1 MSGIIRGGMK
11 GDVDESRRQMLL
23 MMLTTGAFALTS
35 GCASTTV
42 GGPIP
47 KTLPAGR
54 SIHQLAGDVRVNG
67 IAATTATPI
76 KPGDVVEI
84 FERSFVIFV
93 VEKDAFIL
101 RANSRMT
108 LPSRNVAAGAV
119 STAFVLD
126 KGKALSVMASRRTDI
141 STPNAVI
148 GVRGTGVYV
157 ETDPEQSYVCVCYGT
172 SDLATADN
180 PGINETI
187 VSEHHSAPRYILA
200 DTSRSNRIVP
210 APFVNHDDQELLLI
224 ETLVGRTPPYVVP
237 RGVTRSRTT
246 YF

>member
-1 MSGIIRGGMK
+1 MANIIRGGLK

-23 MMLTTGAFALTS
+23 MMLAAGAFALTP
-35 GCASTTV
+35 GCTTT
-42 GGPIP
+42 GGPTP
-47 KTLPAGR
+47 TRLPAGR

-67 IAATTATPI
+67 VAATIATPI
-76 KPGDVVEI
+76 NPGDVVET
-84 FERSFVIFV
+84 FDKSFVIFV
-93 VEKDAFIL
+93 VEEDAFIL
-101 RANSRMT
+101 RANSKMT
-108 LPSRNVAAGAV
+108 LPNRAVAPGVV
-119 STAFVLD
+119 STAFALD

-157 ETDPEQSYVCVCYGT
+157 ETDPEQSYVCVCYGV
-172 SDLATADN
+172 SDLSTADN

-187 VSEHHSAPRYILA
+187 VSDHHSAPRYILA
-200 DTSRSNRIVP
+200 DKSASNRIVP

-237 RGVTRSRTT
+237 KSVTRSRTT